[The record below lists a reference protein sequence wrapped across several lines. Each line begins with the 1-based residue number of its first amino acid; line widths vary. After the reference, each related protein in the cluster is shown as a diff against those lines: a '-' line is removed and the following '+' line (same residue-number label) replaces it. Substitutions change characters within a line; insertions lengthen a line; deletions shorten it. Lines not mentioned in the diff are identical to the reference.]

1 MTPLRKRT
9 IEYMTLKGYSLHTQ
23 RTYLQHL
30 QSFALHFGCCPS
42 KLDDGHIKTYLH
54 HLVAERELSKSTL
67 NAAYSALKLLFVNI
81 LDRPW
86 SGLKLPRPK
95 RLKTLPVVLS
105 RQEVQLIFDA
115 LDNAKHRTL
124 LMLIYCGGLRVSEAV
139 CMWAEDIDSRRM
151 LIRIRQGKGH
161 KDRYTILSAVMLEQ
175 LRHYWRLY
183 RPQGP
188 WLFTG
193 YHPNEHLSIRT
204 AQTVYAQAKGRAG
217 VRKRGGV
224 HQLRHCFATHL
235 IEDGVDVTKVQF
247 LLGHAHLSTTARY
260 LHLSPGGFSGIE
272 HPMDKPS
279 GE

>member
-1 MTPLRKRT
+1 
-9 IEYMTLKGYSLHTQ
+9 MTLKGYSPYTQ
-23 RTYLQHL
+23 RSYLQHL

-42 KLDDGHIKTYLH
+42 KLSTHHVKTYLH
-54 HLVAERELSKSTL
+54 HLVTERGLSKSTL
-67 NAAYSALKLLFVNI
+67 NAAYSALKLLFVKI
-81 LDRPW
+81 LEKTW
-86 SGLKLPRPK
+86 NGVELPRPK
-95 RLKTLPVVLS
+95 RSKTLPVVLS
-105 RQEVQLIFDA
+105 RQEVQRIFDA
-115 LDNAKHRTL
+115 LDNVKHRTL

-139 CMWAEDIDSRRM
+139 CLQAEDIDSRRM

-161 KDRYTILSAVMLEQ
+161 KDRYTLLSAVMLDQ

-183 RPQGP
+183 RPPGR

-193 YHPNEHLSIRT
+193 YNPHEHLSIRT
-204 AQTVYAQAKGRAG
+204 AQVVYAQAKGRAG

-235 IEDGVDVTKVQF
+235 IEDGVDVTRVQF

-272 HPMDKPS
+272 HPMDKPADA
-279 GE
+279 